1 MFYWSSLCHG
11 LSLGSF
17 GSNRLE
23 SNKWHSIINEISAFI
38 IIKTMTYF
46 NHNNDYPISIEE
58 ILIKPQTRT
67 QIAIRQFILF
77 NKRNGLKIV
86 ILNLGPKIVDCFVDH
101 IHPII
106 YGHDHNHSEINDQN
120 LIDYRANRIPGP
132 NNSNNPNNDSINN
145 SNNRCWDSHV
155 FGFDAITLSHYI
167 LMEPIRTL
175 TYSLNTEN
183 EFIIEG
189 NNLLNFHN
197 FLFNPFFFNLVIWI
211 DCILHRS
218 YQFFFSIESCCKSS
232 LFGWTLFK
240 HSIITRINKC
250 VHRASSTF
258 WTIHQSDTIEYHQR
272 SEWWVRFRL
281 QYESIIVAWFVFDCY
296 LNIQNSFDRNLFGD
310 R

>member
-1 MFYWSSLCHG
+1 
-11 LSLGSF
+11 
-17 GSNRLE
+17 
-23 SNKWHSIINEISAFI
+23 
-38 IIKTMTYF
+38 MTYF

-197 FLFNPFFFNLVIWI
+197 FLFNPFFFNL
-211 DCILHRS
+211 
-218 YQFFFSIESCCKSS
+218 
-232 LFGWTLFK
+232 
-240 HSIITRINKC
+240 NP
-250 VHRASSTF
+250 
-258 WTIHQSDTIEYHQR
+258 
-272 SEWWVRFRL
+272 
-281 QYESIIVAWFVFDCY
+281 VANPPCLDEHY
-296 LNIQNSFDRNLFGD
+296 LNIRSSHESINVFTEHQALFGQFINRIPSNITNVLSDGSDFVCSTNPSSLPDSFLIATLTYKTRLIEISLEID
-310 R
+310 RQVQSNLRIVIKNGSIAFVPHDMNKFKVIYKFHW